1 MHVIGL
7 YNMNNNTAVRNIGI
21 GLTLIGF
28 ILLMIYTFYEVLAS
42 DTSLI
47 LKLSIAAI
55 LSGIALALFSLV
67 KEKTTA
73 ADNEIERKY

>member
-1 MHVIGL
+1 
-7 YNMNNNTAVRNIGI
+7 MNRNIAVRNIGI
-21 GLTLIGF
+21 ALTLVGF
-28 ILLMIYTFYEVLAS
+28 ILLLVYVFYEVLAS

-67 KEKTTA
+67 KEKRA
-73 ADNEIERKY
+73 VKDKEIERKY